1 MQLIILASGRGSR
14 LNYKIK
20 VPKIFVKIK
29 NQTIFDLNSKFYSFF
44 KKKIIVLGYG
54 YQNCKK
60 ILKNR
65 NIKIVRN
72 THYYK
77 TNMVHSLFCA
87 KNFINDDILVC
98 YGDIFFDWQL
108 IKELINTNNK
118 KNIIILKKNW
128 LSFWKK
134 RMSMKHI
141 YKDAEDVKIIK
152 NKLLQIGKKIK
163 YNLPKY
169 QFMGIIKFKRSS
181 FLKLSRFYIKLE
193 NKNIDFTSFLNQAIE
208 KKVIDINVITTNKYW
223 FEIDNKKDLK
233 ILKNFIND
241 KKII

>member
-14 LNYKIK
+14 LNYETK
-20 VPKIFVKIK
+20 VPKIFVKVK
-29 NQTIFDLNSKFYSFF
+29 NHTIFDLNNKFYSFF

-60 ILKNR
+60 ILKNE

-72 THYYK
+72 PNYYK

-87 KNFINDDILVC
+87 KSFIKEDILVC
-98 YGDIFFDWQL
+98 YGYIFFDWRL
-108 IKELINTNNK
+108 VNKLINTNK
-118 KNIIILKKNW
+118 RKNLIILKKNW
-128 LSFWKK
+128 LPLWKK
-134 RMSMKHI
+134 RMNIRDI
-141 YKDAEDVKIIK
+141 YKDAEDVKIVK
-152 NKLLQIGKKIK
+152 NKLHRIGNKIN

-169 QFMGIIKFKRSS
+169 QFMGIIKFKKSS
-181 FLKLSRFYIKLE
+181 FLKLSKFYIKLK
-193 NKNIDFTSFLNQAIE
+193 NKNIDFTSFLNQAIV
-208 KKVIDINVITTNKYW
+208 KKIININVITTNKYW